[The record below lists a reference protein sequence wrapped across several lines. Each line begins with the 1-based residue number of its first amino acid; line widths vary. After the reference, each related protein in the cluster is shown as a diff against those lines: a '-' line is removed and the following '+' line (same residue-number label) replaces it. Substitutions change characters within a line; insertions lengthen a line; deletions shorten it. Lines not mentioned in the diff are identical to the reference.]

1 MTSELIRVGTRV
13 ALLGVCGFALAGC
26 MGPTYGTGKSQGGQL
41 VSDLDNIVSLGST
54 NGPRPSYAPRP
65 ELVKP
70 KTIGAL
76 PPPRES
82 VTAAND
88 PNWPESP
95 ENRRGR
101 LRAAAPDGDEPL
113 PVGFMTA
120 EKEGMSVER
129 TSGVNAVGRR
139 TEMENS
145 WLDPKAM
152 VGQRVAANERQR
164 ATRQGSPDQR
174 RYLSEPPLAYRAP
187 AATAPVGVQGDDE
200 EVKERRAKGTTSVG
214 SKLKSLWPF

>member
-1 MTSELIRVGTRV
+1 MTSDLIRVGVRA
-13 ALLGVCGFALAGC
+13 ALLGTCAMTLAGC

-41 VSDLDNIVSLGST
+41 FSDLDNIVSLGST
-54 NGPRPSYAPRP
+54 GGARPSYAPRP

-76 PPPRES
+76 PPPREAVS
-82 VTAAND
+82 AAND
-88 PNWPESP
+88 ADWPESP
-95 ENRRGR
+95 ERRSAR
-101 LRAAAPDGDEPL
+101 LQAAAPDPDTPL
-113 PVGFMTA
+113 PVGYMTA
-120 EKEGMSVER
+120 AKDGIPVER
-129 TSGVNAVGRR
+129 SVQSSTVGRR
-139 TEMENS
+139 TDMENS

-152 VGQRVAANERQR
+152 AGQRVAATDAAKN
-164 ATRQGSPDQR
+164 TRQGSPEVR

-200 EVKERRAKGTTSVG
+200 EVKERRMKGTTSVG